1 MAKQHLAYISRAAH
15 NLSAADL
22 EDILNASRRNNGAKG
37 ITGHLQCH
45 AGYFFQVLEGPAP
58 ALEALLEKLKQ
69 DPRHRD
75 MRVLYREA
83 LQQRNFADWSMGFG
97 PCSHTQPARHDPDQ
111 PLEELLTDSAWSAHQ
126 VLGRFMRMMETAEA

>member
-1 MAKQHLAYISRAAH
+1 LAKQHLAYISRAAQ
-15 NLSAADL
+15 NLSAADV
-22 EDILNASRRNNGAKG
+22 EDILTSSRRNNGAKG

-69 DPRHRD
+69 DPRHQD
-75 MRVLYREA
+75 MRVLYRET

-97 PCSHTQPARHDPDQ
+97 PCAHIRPMHAAPDK
-111 PLEELLTDSAWSAHQ
+111 PLEELFTQSALSASQ
-126 VLGRFMRMMETAEA
+126 ILGRFMRMMETAEA